1 MDLSDALGGPWP
13 GQNNQQQSGGP
24 LWPGQPN
31 QPGQPSNPTW
41 PGQPS
46 QPTWPGQPNQPG
58 QPTWPGQPNQPSQ
71 PTWPGQ
77 PNQPSQPTWPGQ
89 PNQPSQ
95 PTWPAQPNAP
105 AWPGPSPPTA
115 PQVLPQRPLTVPYD
129 QTLPSGVYDKLLITI
144 TGNVKPHAKRIT
156 VNLGKGKDIAFH
168 FNPRF
173 DEYGKKV
180 IVRNSLIGSQWGKE
194 ERDCPRFPFVAGQPF
209 ELKILCSHNE
219 YKVAVNKSHLLEFR
233 HRVKE
238 LNMINS
244 LSIYDDV
251 TLTSVNIETLP

>member
-129 QTLPSGVYDKLLITI
+129 QTLPSGVYDKMLITI
-144 TGNVKPHAKRIT
+144 TGNAKPQAKRIT